1 MLQRS
6 IQVRL
11 LAAPPCAAALLPTL
25 ARRYFFKCGRTL
37 QQELA
42 LQSTFYTRLVGVGE
56 EPYAPN
62 VFALGGTRPLFS
74 FEQPEKNEKCDACSV
89 IRLPLTLAGDTTL
102 RAALPLFASYL
113 GILPSDSLVEGRFV
127 PRLKVGNATILHQD
141 FDLLRA
147 AKEEDVQMC
156 RSVLSCAEGC
166 AQRVECLVVV
176 VWLYCGGVVG
186 CAGVCHFFESHTES
200 TWTKL
205 FLI

>member
-1 MLQRS
+1 M
-6 IQVRL
+6 
-11 LAAPPCAAALLPTL
+11 
-25 ARRYFFKCGRTL
+25 G
-37 QQELA
+37 
-42 LQSTFYTRLVGVGE
+42 GGE
-56 EPYAPN
+56 EPYAPT
-62 VFALGGTRPLFS
+62 VVALGGTSPLFS
-74 FEQPEKNEKCDACSV
+74 LERPEKNEKCDACSV
-89 IRLPLTLAGDTTL
+89 IRLPLTLAGGTTL

-113 GILPSDSLVEGRFV
+113 GILPSDSLVQGRFV
-127 PRLKVGNATILHQD
+127 PRLKVGNTTILHQD